1 MDAYIEQKVRT
12 MTTTDTYL
20 WVTLPISYSNT
31 DYFTITL
38 SNENKDS
45 LDDYEVGA
53 GIHQTTPSGHTSC
66 KEINGFSIRVQGSRS
81 RYRDSFTYG
90 Y

>member
-1 MDAYIEQKVRT
+1 M
-12 MTTTDTYL
+12 

-31 DYFTITL
+31 DYFVITT
-38 SNENKDS
+38 SNENNTN

-53 GIHQTTPSGHTSC
+53 GIHQYIPTGHTSC
-66 KEINGFSIRVQGSRS
+66 KENNGFSIRVQGTRS
-81 RYRDSFTYG
+81 RCRDSFTYG